1 MATDYDEVRPDV
13 AEARKASLDAVKT
26 ANAPDARSVSS
37 DLEEADTSDGV
48 ELPGGDLSG
57 EELIRRLAR
66 LGYGVTRQTGSH
78 LRLTCAVPIAHHV
91 TVPRHDPL
99 RIGTLATILAEVATA
114 HSLPREDL
122 LRRLFD

>member
-57 EELIRRLAR
+57 EELTVVVEPQKEDEFLCGSCFLIRHHSMLAR
-66 LGYGVTRQTGSH
+66 ESNGVSYCLECEG
-78 LRLTCAVPIAHHV
+78 
-91 TVPRHDPL
+91 
-99 RIGTLATILAEVATA
+99 
-114 HSLPREDL
+114 
-122 LRRLFD
+122 

>member
-48 ELPGGDLSG
+48 DLPGGDLSS
-57 EELIRRLAR
+57 EELTVEVVPQREDEFLCGSCFLIRHQSLLAR
-66 LGYGVTRQTGSH
+66 ETDGIGYCLECEG
-78 LRLTCAVPIAHHV
+78 
-91 TVPRHDPL
+91 
-99 RIGTLATILAEVATA
+99 
-114 HSLPREDL
+114 
-122 LRRLFD
+122 